1 MAYVVINGIVHL
13 KKKHRKERFIEHI
26 GDIGPGDSFGAWYIL
41 FDSELR
47 AVSVRSYADCGN

>member
-1 MAYVVINGIVHL
+1 MADRAYVVINGIVHL

-41 FDSELR
+41 LILS
-47 AVSVRSYADCGN
+47 